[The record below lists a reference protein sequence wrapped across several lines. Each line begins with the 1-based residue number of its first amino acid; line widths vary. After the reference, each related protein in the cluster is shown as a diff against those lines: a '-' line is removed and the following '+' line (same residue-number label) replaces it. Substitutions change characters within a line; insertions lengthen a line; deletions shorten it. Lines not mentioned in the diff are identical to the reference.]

1 MYRSCCTEESD
12 NHKRPYFDTVF
23 TIVTNTMRLL
33 STVVLSSIVSA
44 ACAVADLKITLRG
57 KKYTVSDVESV
68 KDLEDKMQELS
79 GEKGRLLFGG
89 KRLNSEDILTDAGVL
104 DGSALN
110 MVPGGKNKPASKSN
124 TVATSAKPDSN
135 DASLGLPD
143 MGALSSL
150 FGGDGAGGMPSMED
164 IMKNMPKGMEMPSM
178 DESVSTIAVIC
189 D

>member
-1 MYRSCCTEESD
+1 
-12 NHKRPYFDTVF
+12 
-23 TIVTNTMRLL
+23 MRFL
-33 STVVLSSIVSA
+33 STVVVSSLISS

-89 KRLNSEDILTDAGVL
+89 KRLNSEEILSDAGVL

-110 MVPGGKNKPASKSN
+110 MVPGGKNKPPASKSS
-124 TVATSAKPDSN
+124 TVATSTKPEAN
-135 DASLGLPD
+135 VAPFGLSD
-143 MGALSSL
+143 MGALGSL

-164 IMKNMPKGMEMPSM
+164 IMKNMPEGMEMPSM
-178 DESVSTIAVIC
+178 DESVRSPVVLC